1 MALDPLGT
9 GSCVAQEPC
18 RLQNNPI
25 SEEKKEEEEGGG
37 REEVTKGSAEEASLK
52 TAISYLFLHFMF

>member
-9 GSCVAQEPC
+9 GSLVAQEPC
-18 RLQNNPI
+18 RLQNNPV
-25 SEEKKEEEEGGG
+25 SEEEEEEEGGG
-37 REEVTKGSAEEASLK
+37 REEVTKGSAEEVSLK